1 MLFWNDEHTIGLD
14 EQLFRDQFNW
24 HFCVAGENLVEQ
36 GGYGPQ
42 VINDDNSNTHIGREV
57 P

>member
-1 MLFWNDEHTIGLD
+1 MVAIGLD
-14 EQLFRDQFNW
+14 EQFFRNQFNR
-24 HFCVAGENLVEQ
+24 HFRVAGENLVEQ

-42 VINDDNSNTHIGREV
+42 VINNDNSNTHIGREV